1 MFFRRTCAHCAVK
14 VFSIHGQKVCFFDDE
29 GPPIV
34 HETKCHPVVI
44 PKYIR
49 LTKSIGGIAHI
60 ITLGIPYKLGKA
72 KWPFFSNSDEKC
84 PACGMP
90 PGAEGYHAVYEQ

>member
-1 MFFRRTCAHCAVK
+1 MARK
-14 VFSIHGQKVCFFDDE
+14 CFFDDK

-34 HETKCHPVVI
+34 YETKCHPVVI

-72 KWPFFSNSDEKC
+72 K
-84 PACGMP
+84 
-90 PGAEGYHAVYEQ
+90 